1 MPVILAPEVQ
11 SSQLKLAVGTH
22 TFAAAVETIQTGLR
36 HVLYVTASM
45 VTDQA
50 DTMSWVTAAPGTAG
64 AITLKGWR
72 NTTGTDPTPVAIATT
87 FGQVVHWMAVGY

>member
-1 MPVILAPEVQ
+1 MPIINSEVR
-11 SSQLKLAVGTH
+11 SSNLKLACGAH
-22 TFAAAVETIQTGLR
+22 TFVTATDTIQTGLR

-50 DTMSWVTAAPGTAG
+50 DTMSWVSAVPGTAG

-72 NTTGTDPTPVAIATT
+72 NTGGTDPTPAAIATT
-87 FGQVVHWMAVGY
+87 FGQIVHWMAVGY